1 MLVREDGALA
11 AKYSIL
17 RQQTPLNQETPLG
30 KQEQHKNSILSQD
43 YRVPPSGYD
52 KAHAVEGLYLSTVG
66 FLAFPFKSTPLCTL
80 YLLFLFIVHC
90 KSSTEVTN
98 TAVAPQEYCC
108 YPEIFY

>member
-43 YRVPPSGYD
+43 YHVPLSGYD
-52 KAHAVEGLYLSTVG
+52 KAHAVEGLYY
-66 FLAFPFKSTPLCTL
+66 PLWV
-80 YLLFLFIVHC
+80 F
-90 KSSTEVTN
+90 
-98 TAVAPQEYCC
+98 
-108 YPEIFY
+108 